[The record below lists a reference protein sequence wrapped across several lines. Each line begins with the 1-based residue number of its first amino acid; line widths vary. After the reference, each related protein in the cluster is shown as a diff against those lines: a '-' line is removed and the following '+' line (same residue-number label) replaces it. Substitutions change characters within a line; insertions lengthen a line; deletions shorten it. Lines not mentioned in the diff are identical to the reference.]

1 MSRKHQI
8 GGGDNAVAHD
18 SPGPPIGLS
27 AGPDGSDSGPGVSD
41 GGAGG
46 DGGDEEYGG
55 DALLVPGAGAA
66 AGSPIPDD
74 PAVTATMLIKPQ
86 SLHNTW
92 WMTFEREENATILLL
107 HLCRILFLLTD
118 RQ

>member
-18 SPGPPIGLS
+18 SSPYPFVGLS
-27 AGPDGSDSGPGVSD
+27 AGPDGSDSGPGGSD

-55 DALLVPGAGAA
+55 DTP
-66 AGSPIPDD
+66 
-74 PAVTATMLIKPQ
+74 
-86 SLHNTW
+86 
-92 WMTFEREENATILLL
+92 
-107 HLCRILFLLTD
+107 
-118 RQ
+118 

>member
-18 SPGPPIGLS
+18 SSPDPPVGLS

-66 AGSPIPDD
+66 AGSPTPDD

-86 SLHNTW
+86 SLHNT
-92 WMTFEREENATILLL
+92 
-107 HLCRILFLLTD
+107 
-118 RQ
+118 

>member
-18 SPGPPIGLS
+18 SSPDSLEGPS

-74 PAVTATMLIKPQ
+74 PAVTAMMLIKPQ
-86 SLHNTW
+86 SLHNT
-92 WMTFEREENATILLL
+92 
-107 HLCRILFLLTD
+107 
-118 RQ
+118 

>member
-1 MSRKHQI
+1 VAKEEMSRKHQI

-18 SPGPPIGLS
+18 SPPDPYVGLS

-74 PAVTATMLIKPQ
+74 PAVTAMMLIKPQ
-86 SLHNTW
+86 SLHNT
-92 WMTFEREENATILLL
+92 
-107 HLCRILFLLTD
+107 
-118 RQ
+118 

>member
-18 SPGPPIGLS
+18 SPPDPYVGLS

-55 DALLVPGAGAA
+55 DAL
-66 AGSPIPDD
+66 
-74 PAVTATMLIKPQ
+74 
-86 SLHNTW
+86 
-92 WMTFEREENATILLL
+92 
-107 HLCRILFLLTD
+107 
-118 RQ
+118 